1 MIAVF
6 FILMPI
12 TIIGILLYLSHLTFQ
27 LLVEVVKLKKLRKD
41 VESEKRFPKIKRK
54 INKAVLRK
62 KIKKGR
68 FSSLI
73 NSKG

>member
-1 MIAVF
+1 MIVF

-12 TIIGILLYLSHLTFQ
+12 TIIGILLYLSFLIFQ
-27 LLVEVVKLKKLRKD
+27 LLVEVVKLKKLRKN

-54 INKAVLRK
+54 IKKFILK

-68 FSSLI
+68 FTSLI
-73 NSKG
+73 K

>member
-1 MIAVF
+1 MIVF

-12 TIIGILLYLSHLTFQ
+12 TIVGILLYLSHLTFQ

-41 VESEKRFPKIKRK
+41 VESEKRLPRIKE
-54 INKAVLRK
+54 

-68 FSSLI
+68 FTSFI

>member
-12 TIIGILLYLSHLTFQ
+12 TIIGILLYLSYLTFQ
-27 LLVEVVKLKKLRKD
+27 LLVEVVKLKKLRKN

-68 FSSLI
+68 FTSLI
-73 NSKG
+73 K

>member
-1 MIAVF
+1 MIVF
-6 FILMPI
+6 LILMPM

-27 LLVEVVKLKKLRKD
+27 LLVEVIKLKKLRKD
-41 VESEKRFPKIKRK
+41 VESEKRFSTIKIKVK
-54 INKAVLRK
+54 KFILK

-68 FSSLI
+68 FTSLI

>member
-1 MIAVF
+1 MIVF

-12 TIIGILLYLSHLTFQ
+12 TIIGILLYLSYLTFQ

-54 INKAVLRK
+54 VKKFILK

-68 FSSLI
+68 FTSLI

>member
-1 MIAVF
+1 MIVF

-12 TIIGILLYLSHLTFQ
+12 TIIGILLYLLHLTFQ

-54 INKAVLRK
+54 VRRVFLKQR
-62 KIKKGR
+62 IKKGIK
-68 FSSLI
+68 SYEI
-73 NSKG
+73 

>member
-1 MIAVF
+1 MITVF

-12 TIIGILLYLSHLTFQ
+12 TIVGILLYLSYLTFQ
-27 LLVEVVKLKKLRKD
+27 LLVEVIKLKKLRKD
-41 VESEKRFPKIKRK
+41 VESEKRFSTIKIKVK
-54 INKAVLRK
+54 KFILK

-68 FSSLI
+68 FTSLI

>member
-1 MIAVF
+1 MIVF

-12 TIIGILLYLSHLTFQ
+12 TIVGILLYLSHLTFQ
-27 LLVEVVKLKKLRKD
+27 LLVEVIKLKKLRKD
-41 VESEKRFPKIKRK
+41 VESEKRLPRIKE
-54 INKAVLRK
+54 

-68 FSSLI
+68 FTSLI

>member
-1 MIAVF
+1 MIVF

-12 TIIGILLYLSHLTFQ
+12 TIIGILLYLSYLTFK
-27 LLVEVVKLKKLRKD
+27 LLVEVVKLKKLRKN
-41 VESEKRFPKIKRK
+41 VESEKRFPKIKLK

-68 FSSLI
+68 FTSLI

>member
-1 MIAVF
+1 MIVF

-12 TIIGILLYLSHLTFQ
+12 TIIGILLYLLHLTFQ

-54 INKAVLRK
+54 VKKFILK

-68 FSSLI
+68 FTSLI
-73 NSKG
+73 K

>member
-1 MIAVF
+1 MIVF

-12 TIIGILLYLSHLTFQ
+12 TIIGILLYLSYLTFQ

-68 FSSLI
+68 FTSFI

>member
-1 MIAVF
+1 MIVF

-12 TIIGILLYLSHLTFQ
+12 TIIGILLYLSYLTFQ
-27 LLVEVVKLKKLRKD
+27 LLVEVIKLKKLRKD
-41 VESEKRFPKIKRK
+41 VESEKRLPRIKE
-54 INKAVLRK
+54 

-68 FSSLI
+68 FTSLI

>member
-1 MIAVF
+1 MIVF

-41 VESEKRFPKIKRK
+41 VESEKRFPNIKRK
-54 INKAVLRK
+54 INKAFLRK

-68 FSSLI
+68 FTSLI
-73 NSKG
+73 K

>member
-1 MIAVF
+1 MIVF

-12 TIIGILLYLSHLTFQ
+12 TIISILLYLSYLTFK

-41 VESEKRFPKIKRK
+41 VESEKRFPTIKRK
-54 INKAVLRK
+54 VKKFILK

-68 FSSLI
+68 FTSLI
-73 NSKG
+73 K

>member
-1 MIAVF
+1 MIVF

-12 TIIGILLYLSHLTFQ
+12 TIIGILLYLSYLTFQ

-54 INKAVLRK
+54 VKKFILK

>member
-1 MIAVF
+1 
-6 FILMPI
+6 MPI
-12 TIIGILLYLSHLTFQ
+12 TIIGILLYLSYLTFQ

-41 VESEKRFPKIKRK
+41 VESEKRLPRIKE
-54 INKAVLRK
+54 

-68 FSSLI
+68 FTSLI